1 MNEQRLI
8 DIETK
13 LAFQEDA
20 LQQLH
25 DVICEQ
31 QKQIERLE
39 LTSKLLMDRLKELA
53 LEGGNDA
60 TRQEIP
66 PHY

>member
-1 MNEQRLI
+1 MKEQRLI

-20 LQQLH
+20 IQQLH
-25 DVICEQ
+25 EVICEQ
-31 QKQIERLE
+31 QKQIDRLE
-39 LTSKLLMDRLKELA
+39 LTCKILLDRVKEMS
-53 LEGGNDA
+53 LESGSNPA
-60 TRQEIP
+60 AHEKP